1 MKSWLT
7 IFLNSVLHRRLF
19 CIFSAILLIFSFP
32 LFEFNALA
40 WVALVPLLFVLDG
53 QTKIKAFRQGYL
65 TGCVFFLGTLYWI
78 FCSAPSAG
86 FPIIVGVFAVAAIA
100 VYCSLYFGLF
110 AVYAAICQRRGL
122 IAKLFLLPSA
132 WVVLEFMR
140 GNLFSGF
147 GWVNLGYSQYRVLP
161 LIQIADVTGSAGI
174 SFLIVMV
181 NVLIKEALG
190 ILGLGTVPKGTAP
203 KQRELQGAVI
213 LTVGLLLIVLTYGI
227 FQMRKLDSLGTS
239 KVAVI
244 QGNIEQKEKWVAQE
258 WPDIL
263 EKHLLLTKQAAA
275 SRPDLVLWPETA
287 FPGYLWES
295 PDVYQQVKDSVK
307 ENQTPLLLG
316 AVTKEEDKYF
326 NSALLLS
333 GQGLEAGQYDKI
345 HLVPFGEFLPLRRFL
360 FSFADL
366 IPMEDFTSGTKLT
379 LFPISAVGRD
389 GKKITADFSVLICFE
404 DTISD
409 LARRMTRNGAD
420 FLVNI
425 SNDAWFLDTNEP
437 FLHLQAAVFKAVE
450 NRRTLVRVANT
461 GVSGFIDVD
470 GGLYRG
476 VENPQGKMT
485 YVAGW
490 TAADVV
496 LTDEMSLYT
505 KFGDVFTL
513 FCFGCIILASLKPWG
528 QPPSKENS

>member
-1 MKSWLT
+1 MKSWPP
-7 IFLNSVLHRRLF
+7 IFLNSVLRRRLF
-19 CIFSAILLIFSFP
+19 CAFSAILLILSFP
-32 LFEFNALA
+32 IFEFNALA

-53 QTKIKAFRQGYL
+53 QTTIKAFRQGYL
-65 TGCVFFLGTLYWI
+65 TGCVFFFGTLYWI

-86 FPIIVGVFAVAAIA
+86 FPIIVGVFAVAAIVA
-100 VYCSLYFGLF
+100 YCSLYFGLF
-110 AVYAAICQRRGL
+110 AIYASVCQRRGL
-122 IAKLFLLPSA
+122 VAKLFLLPSA
-132 WVVLEFMR
+132 WVVLEFLR
-140 GNLFSGF
+140 GNLFTGF

-161 LIQIADVTGSAGI
+161 LIQIADVTSSAGI

-181 NVLIKEALG
+181 NVLVKEGLG
-190 ILGLGTVPKGTAP
+190 TAALGTVPKGTAP
-203 KQRELQGAVI
+203 RYRELQRAVI
-213 LTVGLLLIVLTYGI
+213 LTVGLLLIVLTYGF

-244 QGNIEQKEKWVAQE
+244 QGNIEQKEKWLAQE

-263 EKHLLLTKQAAA
+263 EKHLFLTKQAAA
-275 SRPDLVLWPETA
+275 TRPDLILWPETA
-287 FPGYLWES
+287 FPGYLSES
-295 PDVYQQVKDSVK
+295 PDVYQQVKDFIK

-316 AVTKEEDKYF
+316 AVTKEAEKYF
-326 NSALLLS
+326 NSALLFS
-333 GQGLEAGQYDKI
+333 EQGQDAGQYDKI

-366 IPMEDFTSGTKLT
+366 VPMADFTPGTKLT
-379 LFPISAVGRD
+379 LFPVSAVGRD
-389 GKKITADFSVLICFE
+389 GKRITANFSVLICFE

-409 LARRMTRNGAD
+409 LARRMTRNGAK

-461 GVSGFIDVD
+461 GVSGFVDAD

-513 FCFGCIILASLKPWG
+513 FCFGCILLGVVIRDELGDCP
-528 QPPSKENS
+528 